1 MAKNPKPALDALLH
15 PTTTKVGRFE
25 VRELSFGTLALLEAI
40 DSPLYRAD
48 APHTLYAWVET
59 LYALTRPGREAAAKL
74 AQGRET
80 FAAAAFEWAEGVSN
94 EEGGALIRAAYAA
107 LTRFLAA
114 NPTESADEPE
124 NGDADEPAE
133 EDGGETDPDPTR
145 VGPTAGSP
153 GA

>member
-1 MAKNPKPALDALLH
+1 MTKNPQAALDALLH

-25 VRELSFGTLALLEAI
+25 VRELSFGSIALLEAI

-59 LYALTRPGREAAAKL
+59 LYVLTRPGREAAAKL

-107 LTRFLAA
+107 LKRFLAA
-114 NPTESADEPE
+114 NPTEDK
-124 NGDADEPAE
+124 PAE
-133 EDGGETDPDPTR
+133 EDGGTADPDPSPA
-145 VGPTAGSP
+145 GPTAGSP